1 MSAATPVSTS
11 VIRTADQRPAQVA
24 KRRRRAMPYVL
35 LIPAVGFLV
44 LALGYPLVRQV
55 VMSFQ
60 EYGLAQQFGQPAE
73 WVGVDNFSRLL
84 GDGYFWLVVARS
96 IAFCLV
102 NAGLTMVGGIAL
114 AMLMT
119 RISTPVRLVLQVALL
134 LAWAMPHLASLT
146 VWQWLFDTDFGVV
159 NYALTSWFGLDFKN
173 HAWLIQPLSFYFV
186 ATVIICWM
194 SVPFVVF
201 AVYAALT
208 QVPGDLLEA
217 GEIDGPA
224 HRRPA
229 ADHLGSQGLHP
240 DLRLAGR
247 GRGHSRDP
255 PDRHV
260 CLPTRNQGGELR
272 PRGGGLRDHPAADRG
287 RRLLLRPAVGA
298 TGGPTVTTIV
308 QPQPQQPPTAAAEG
322 GKTSG
327 PRRSRR
333 YPVRPAGRAT
343 ANVVA
348 LVAAVGWVFPVYWM
362 LNSSLLPQRDVRS
375 REPSFLPVD
384 GSLDSYR
391 RVFET
396 DFVNS
401 LRLSA
406 TVTVLTVVLTLAAAF
421 LAALAVT
428 RFRFGGRRGF
438 ILAVL
443 IVQMVPVEALFISQF
458 KMLEGWQLLNTVT
471 GLTLLYVGVVVP
483 FTIWMLRGFVNGVPI
498 ELEEAAMIDGCSRFK
513 AFVKVTLPLLAPGL
527 VASGIYAFI
536 LAWNEFVVALVIMNR
551 PETQTLPVWLRTFI
565 QANRASDWGA
575 VMAGATLLAIPVV
588 IFFLFVQHRM
598 TSGLVAGAVK
608 G

>member
-1 MSAATPVSTS
+1 M
-11 VIRTADQRPAQVA
+11 
-24 KRRRRAMPYVL
+24 
-35 LIPAVGFLV
+35 
-44 LALGYPLVRQV
+44 
-55 VMSFQ
+55 
-60 EYGLAQQFGQPAE
+60 
-73 WVGVDNFSRLL
+73 
-84 GDGYFWLVVARS
+84 
-96 IAFCLV
+96 
-102 NAGLTMVGGIAL
+102 
-114 AMLMT
+114 
-119 RISTPVRLVLQVALL
+119 
-134 LAWAMPHLASLT
+134 
-146 VWQWLFDTDFGVV
+146 
-159 NYALTSWFGLDFKN
+159 
-173 HAWLIQPLSFYFV
+173 
-186 ATVIICWM
+186 
-194 SVPFVVF
+194 
-201 AVYAALT
+201 
-208 QVPGDLLEA
+208 
-217 GEIDGPA
+217 
-224 HRRPA
+224 
-229 ADHLGSQGLHP
+229 
-240 DLRLAGR
+240 
-247 GRGHSRDP
+247 
-255 PDRHV
+255 
-260 CLPTRNQGGELR
+260 
-272 PRGGGLRDHPAADRG
+272 
-287 RRLLLRPAVGA
+287 
-298 TGGPTVTTIV
+298 V
-308 QPQPQQPPTAAAEG
+308 QPQPQQPPTAAAVGRKTPWPG
-322 GKTSG
+322 G
-327 PRRSRR
+327 SRR
-333 YPVRPAGRAT
+333 YPVRSVGRAT
-343 ANVVA
+343 ANVIA
-348 LVAAVGWVFPVYWM
+348 LVAAFGWVFPVYWM
-362 LNSSLLPQRDVRS
+362 LNSSLLPQRNVRS

-428 RFRFGGRRGF
+428 RFRFGGRKAF

-443 IVQMVPVEALFISQF
+443 LVQMVPVEALFISQF

-471 GLTLLYVGVVVP
+471 GLTLLYVGGVIP

-498 ELEEAAMIDGCSRFK
+498 ELEEAAMIDGCSRLK